1 MTTEIKKTPGP
12 LSPTARNM
20 IIGII
25 TTVLVSGTIYLLG
38 FNKKDPITKLERQTA
53 TTAAWKTYV
62 TIENIYAKN
71 TTLIMRDSKQF
82 SSVKEL
88 YAEIMK
94 ESDQFMASLQG
105 LITNENID
113 KDMVAVL
120 KRRASNEKTLNPRV
134 EKFYMNMDRLVERG
148 VEEDWTEKQLQDS
161 ILAIQ
166 KVFAEQN
173 KGAMDR
179 ALAEIESLAKTLSKR
194 YNETFNVDDFFVI
207 QIYKYKKDMLALL
220 ADEKPDSSLTEN
232 ITKDYFVGK
241 WAVINGAN
249 ITYSSDD
256 TWSLFLPTDST
267 EGGGT
272 WQLKAGQL
280 IMNVDKHSKMPGKYV
295 WTYNLSGITD
305 TSFSM
310 IYAEEPYNFLRLVRK

>member
-1 MTTEIKKTPGP
+1 MTTEIKKAPSP

-25 TTVLVSGTIYLLG
+25 TTILVSGTIYLLG
-38 FNKKDPITKLERQTA
+38 FNKKDPTTKLQRQKA
-53 TTAAWKTYV
+53 TTEAWKTYV

-71 TTLIMRDSKQF
+71 TYLIMRDSKQ

-94 ESDQFMASLQG
+94 ESDQFMTSLQG
-105 LITNENID
+105 LTTSENID
-113 KDMVAVL
+113 KDLVAVL
-120 KRRASNEKTLNPRV
+120 KRRASNEETAKPRT
-134 EKFYMNMDRLVERG
+134 EKFYMQLDELMERAIDN
-148 VEEDWTEKQLQDS
+148 DWTEKQLNDS
-161 ILAIQ
+161 VIARSKI
-166 KVFAEQN
+166 FEQQT
-173 KGAMDR
+173 KGIMDR
-179 ALAEIESLAKTLSKR
+179 ALTEIESLAKTLSKR
-194 YNETFNVDDFFVI
+194 YDQPFNVDDFFIV
-207 QIYKYKKDMLALL
+207 QVVKHKKDILSLL
-220 ADEKPDSSLTEN
+220 AEEKPDSTFTEN
-232 ITKDYFVGK
+232 VTKDYFIGK
-241 WAVINGAN
+241 WKVLGGADV
-249 ITYSSDD
+249 TYNTDG
-256 TWSLFLPTDST
+256 TWSLYLPVDST
-267 EGGGT
+267 QGGGT

>member
-1 MTTEIKKTPGP
+1 MTTEIKKNPSAI
-12 LSPTARNM
+12 SPTARNM
-20 IIGII
+20 IIGI
-25 TTVLVSGTIYLLG
+25 TTTILVSGTIYLLG

-53 TTAAWKTYV
+53 TIAAWKTYV

-120 KRRASNEKTLNPRV
+120 KRRASNEETSKPRV
-134 EKFYMNMDRLVERG
+134 EKFYMELDALVEKALDS
-148 VEEDWTEKQLQDS
+148 DWSEKQLNDS
-161 ILAIQ
+161 ILARG
-166 KVFAEQN
+166 KVFAEQT
-173 KGAMDR
+173 KGMMDR
-179 ALAEIESLAKTLSKR
+179 ALTEIESLAKTLSKR
-194 YNETFNVDDFFVI
+194 YDQPFNTDDFFVI

-220 ADEKPDSSLTEN
+220 ADEKPDSTLTEN
-232 ITKDYFVGK
+232 ITKDYFAGNWNVLG
-241 WAVINGAN
+241 GAN
-249 ITYSSDD
+249 ITYNADN
-256 TWSLFLPTDST
+256 TWSLYQPFDST
-267 EGGGT
+267 QAGGT

-280 IMNVDKHSKMPGKYV
+280 IMNVDRHSKVPGKYV

-305 TSFSM
+305 TSFS
-310 IYAEEPYNFLRLVRK
+310 IIFATEPYNFFRLVRK